1 MIIKNNECKRLAIY
15 FFFDKFGIVD
25 RYVPYFLNDL
35 NQNVD
40 KTIIVVNGKLNNAGK
55 ETLSN
60 YGEVIVRENKGF
72 DVWAYKTA
80 LEYVGWD
87 NLEEYDEIVLL
98 NSTILGPIYPLKESF
113 EKMSQCDLDFW
124 GLTKYFKYDED
135 PFGCIPYGYIPD
147 HIQSHFICCRKS
159 LVKSD
164 EFKKYWTDMPMI
176 KNYNEAVGKHEAVF
190 TKHFSD
196 LGYKWD
202 VSVNVDELR
211 EYSGYPLMMCPKKL
225 IEEYRCPIF
234 KKRSFFHDIDDY
246 LVNTTGEQTLEM
258 YNYIKEFTDYDVD
271 YIWET
276 ILRCYPQSD
285 IVKNLNLT
293 YILPKS
299 FSNKV
304 RVEETLKNKKL
315 ALVMH
320 VYFPDLLDDT
330 FLRVSSMPKESDIY
344 LTTDTEEKKKLIEE
358 KFKNSTF
365 NHFEVRKI
373 MNRGRDVS
381 SLLVGVKDIIMD
393 YDYVCFAHDKK
404 TAQVKPG
411 TSGASFAYKCFENT
425 LASKDFVYNVIETF
439 ENNPRLGL
447 LTPPEPNHGNFF
459 PTLGF
464 EWGPNYDI
472 TKKLADELNLT
483 VPISVDKPPVAP
495 FGTMFWF
502 RPKAM
507 EPLYKKDWEY
517 EDFPPEPNKID
528 GTLLHAIERIY
539 PFIVQES
546 GYYPAIVMNDIFA
559 GIEYNNLK
567 HYVRGYNRVLINHG
581 IGPFYNEMKG
591 EMNYRFI
598 VMAGVK
604 SSFKLLIKNILKK
617 ILPQKVGKKLKALYQ
632 KVK

>member
-1 MIIKNNECKRLAIY
+1 MKILKLLQNRIFVSVTLILLQIILIFLFMQFIFLDAKALRFCSMIISALVTLYIINKDDDDPNYKIIWLIPILVFPVFGGLLYLVFGNKKPAKKLQEAYRKQDQAVKPYRYFNEVHKTISDEVVRGQVNY
-15 FFFDKFGIVD
+15 IVD
-25 RYVPYFLNDL
+25 EQFPVYKNSEVKYYSLGD
-35 NQNVD
+35 
-40 KTIIVVNGKLNNAGK
+40 NA
-55 ETLSN
+55 
-60 YGEVIVRENKGF
+60 
-72 DVWAYKTA
+72 
-80 LEYVGWD
+80 
-87 NLEEYDEIVLL
+87 
-98 NSTILGPIYPLKESF
+98 
-113 EKMSQCDLDFW
+113 
-124 GLTKYFKYDED
+124 
-135 PFGCIPYGYIPD
+135 
-147 HIQSHFICCRKS
+147 
-159 LVKSD
+159 
-164 EFKKYWTDMPMI
+164 
-176 KNYNEAVGKHEAVF
+176 
-190 TKHFSD
+190 
-196 LGYKWD
+196 
-202 VSVNVDELR
+202 
-211 EYSGYPLMMCPKKL
+211 
-225 IEEYRCPIF
+225 
-234 KKRSFFHDIDDY
+234 
-246 LVNTTGEQTLEM
+246 
-258 YNYIKEFTDYDVD
+258 
-271 YIWET
+271 
-276 ILRCYPQSD
+276 
-285 IVKNLNLT
+285 
-293 YILPKS
+293 
-299 FSNKV
+299 
-304 RVEETLKNKKL
+304 
-315 ALVMH
+315 
-320 VYFPDLLDDT
+320 FPDLLDDT

-507 EPLYKKDWEY
+507 EPLYKKDWGY